1 MKLYV
6 LIWLNFILHICAL
19 LIMAEGFNLCTL
31 NVRGTIKNNEYR
43 KKILSCVQL
52 YNINILMLQETHVN
66 NLKFK
71 YEIDRIFNCQS
82 FWSFGS
88 NDSRGVAIL
97 IMKNFEHEKNKF
109 ENDNEGRMIKV
120 ELSSD
125 LGD

>member
-1 MKLYV
+1 
-6 LIWLNFILHICAL
+6 
-19 LIMAEGFNLCTL
+19 
-31 NVRGTIKNNEYR
+31 
-43 KKILSCVQL
+43 
-52 YNINILMLQETHVN
+52 MLQETHVN
-66 NLKFK
+66 NLKLK

-97 IMKNFEHEKNKF
+97 IMKNFEHKMNKF

-125 LGD
+125 LGNLKVVNVYPPNDVTHRKTFFKNIDTFIRGRAPTILGGDFN